1 MGRRQ
6 AVLALAGALSMVA
19 IGCGEETLDTDDLQ
33 QTISDGLEEQVGV
46 APESVECPDD
56 ITMEEG
62 SEFECTGTAP
72 NGEEFTIQVTQTD
85 DEGNIEFEVP
95 PQETGGGG
103 T

>member
-1 MGRRQ
+1 MRRRQ
-6 AVLALAGALSMVA
+6 AVLALAGTLSVLTF
-19 IGCGEETLDTDDLQ
+19 GCGEETLDTDDLQ

-72 NGEEFTIQVTQTD
+72 NGDEFTIQVTQTD

-103 T
+103 S